1 MPTLKPMAAKAGT
14 DRPNSAKRKPGAQ
27 PGNLN
32 ALKHGFYSKH
42 FRNAEYADLDILLID
57 GLADEIA
64 MLRVVTRRVLEL
76 ANGMNDLESGINLLG
91 VLGLASTRLA
101 SLLKVQK
108 MLGGEENDE
117 VSKAISIALSEVIEE
132 FK

>member
-1 MPTLKPMAAKAGT
+1 MATPKPMAAKAGT
-14 DRPNSAKRKPGAQ
+14 DHPNTAKRKPGAQ

-42 FRNAEYADLDILLID
+42 FRNAENADLDILLIE
-57 GLADEIA
+57 GLADEIT

-76 ANGMNDLESGINLLG
+76 ANGMDDLEAGINLLG
-91 VLGLASTRLA
+91 ALGLASTRLA
-101 SLLKVQK
+101 GLLKVQK
-108 MLGGEENDE
+108 MLGGESDNEI
-117 VSKAISIALSEVIEE
+117 SKAISIALSEVIEE

>member
-1 MPTLKPMAAKAGT
+1 MATSKPITAKAGT
-14 DRPNSAKRKPGAQ
+14 DRPNTTKRKPGGQ

-42 FRNAEYADLDILLID
+42 FRNAEYADLDIFLID

-76 ANGMNDLESGINLLG
+76 ANGMDDLEAGINLLG
-91 VLGLASTRLA
+91 VLGLACTRLA
-101 SLLKVQK
+101 GLLKVQK
-108 MLGGEENDE
+108 MLGGDENDE

>member
-1 MPTLKPMAAKAGT
+1 M
-14 DRPNSAKRKPGAQ
+14 
-27 PGNLN
+27 
-32 ALKHGFYSKH
+32 
-42 FRNAEYADLDILLID
+42 ID

-108 MLGGEENDE
+108 MLGGEEDNE
-117 VSKAISIALSEVIEE
+117 ISKAISLALSEVIEE